1 MMTDI
6 PVNLAGLGF
15 WAPGHAGV
23 APFLSGDAPDPSVR
37 QPAAAIL
44 PPTLRRRSS
53 LLTRAAVEAFS
64 EAAASA
70 GADLRAVP
78 TVWASA
84 YGEIDNTIAILEMM
98 RGDGMPSPTRFHN
111 SVHNTA
117 SGTASI
123 AQGNRAFSTAIAAGA
138 ETVRM
143 GFTEAAAL
151 LASGCREVTAV
162 FFDEPPPP
170 PFAPTKP
177 WPLCA
182 AAFHLTRPEAE
193 DPSFPIEPK
202 RLTLSSILAAARTF
216 ESAGGDALPE
226 RLRPFDGHP
235 ILPALAFLHV
245 LSGLPDRPETA
256 GSP

>member
-1 MMTDI
+1 MTDI

-15 WAPGHAGV
+15 WAPGHAG
-23 APFLSGDAPDPSVR
+23 AASFLAGDAPDPSVR
-37 QPAAAIL
+37 QPPAAIL

-53 LLTRAAVEAFS
+53 LLTRAAVEAFG

-84 YGEIDNTIAILEMM
+84 YGEIANTIAILDMM

-111 SVHNTA
+111 SVHNTS

-123 AQGNRAFSTAIAAGA
+123 ALGNRAFSTAVAAGA
-138 ETVRM
+138 GTVQA
-143 GFTEAAAL
+143 GFIEAAAL
-151 LASGCREVTAV
+151 LADGCREVTV
-162 FFDEPPPP
+162 IFFDEPPPE
-170 PFAPTKP
+170 PFAPAEL

-193 DPSFPIEPK
+193 DPSFPIEPR
-202 RLTLSSILAAARTF
+202 RLTLSAIIEAARTF
-216 ESAGGDALPE
+216 DGCAKDALPE
-226 RLRPFDGHP
+226 RLRPFSGHP
-235 ILPALAFLHV
+235 IMPALSFLHV
-245 LSGLPDRPETA
+245 LSGLADRPENA
-256 GSP
+256 GTN